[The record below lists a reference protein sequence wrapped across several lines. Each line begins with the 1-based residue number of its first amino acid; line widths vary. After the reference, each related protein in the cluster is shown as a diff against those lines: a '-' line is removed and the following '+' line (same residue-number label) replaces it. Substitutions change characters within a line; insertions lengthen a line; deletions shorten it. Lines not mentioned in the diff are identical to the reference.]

1 MSTTFYILL
10 LDYIAAAILGVMVI
24 ELILSVTYQR
34 RWFDLPNARKVHD
47 LPVPRLGGVSFL
59 PVTMITIAVT
69 IGMMFR
75 GYTGAIA
82 TGFLAVGLT
91 LMAN

>member
-1 MSTTFYILL
+1 MTDYILHA
-10 LDYIAAAILGVMVI
+10 IGAAI
-24 ELILSVTYQR
+24 
-34 RWFDLPNARKVHD
+34 A
-47 LPVPRLGGVSFL
+47 
-59 PVTMITIAVT
+59 AVT

-91 LMAN
+91 LLAN